1 MSKVR
6 ASQIG
11 HLADN
16 PTLKPYG
23 VGDKAGVRA
32 WITVIS
38 NVRRTDQ
45 ATGEISEKATRI
57 SWTVFGTTAEN
68 AAKYLRTGSKV
79 SIHGRV
85 ETDEYKKDGE
95 PVYPINFICE
105 ELEYLDSKETSE
117 LRAARRAEHQAEEF
131 PG

>member
-6 ASQIG
+6 VSQIG
-11 HLADN
+11 HLADS

-45 ATGEISEKATRI
+45 ASGEISEKATRI
-57 SWTVFGTTAEN
+57 SWTVFGKTAEN

-79 SIHGRV
+79 SMHGRV
-85 ETDEYKKDGE
+85 ETDEYDKDGE
-95 PVYPINFICE
+95 TVYSTQFICE
-105 ELEYLDSKETSE
+105 ELEYLDSKETAE
-117 LRAARRAEHQAEEF
+117 LRAARRSEEF
-131 PG
+131 AG

>member
-23 VGDKAGVRA
+23 VGEKAGVRA

-45 ATGEISEKATRI
+45 TTGEISEKATRI
-57 SWTVFGTTAEN
+57 SWTVFGKTAEN

-79 SIHGRV
+79 SMVGRV
-85 ETDEYKKDGE
+85 ETDDYERDGE
-95 PVYPINFICE
+95 TVYSTQFICE
-105 ELEYLDSKETSE
+105 ELEYLDSKETTE
-117 LRAARRAEHQAEEF
+117 QRAARRAEQAEEF
-131 PG
+131 AG